1 MSAQH
6 RRRRMGRVAPHVG
19 VLVAMLGWLL
29 AACSAGAP
37 ILANPAAPRSSVAPP
52 TRAPVAMVDP
62 VAVVLPRDDGPH
74 DRLTEWWYYTGHLR
88 ATDGSRYGF
97 EYVIFRA
104 ERGRFPVSWVSH
116 LALTDETGKRF
127 VYSQRLE
134 IGPQVDRSPRYPDGT
149 PTGFD
154 LALNGADPSNA
165 STFGRAAWTMTGSGG
180 TDRLAAMLAPDEAV
194 LAGIPGGL
202 GLDLRLTATKPPA
215 LHDRGGWIDFGPA
228 GGSYY
233 YSRTAMRAMGSLTVD
248 GTKLA
253 VEGQAWFDHQWGDF
267 VSVGG
272 GGWDW
277 FAVNLADGTDLTLSL
292 VREADGTYPLIYGTV
307 VAADGTVRHL
317 DRDAFA
323 VTVTDHWTSPKTGAN
338 YPAGWTIRIPGEQ
351 LSIELRPTIAGQ
363 ELDTRATTGVVYWEG
378 SQVVRAT
385 RAGKPLGGE
394 AYVEL
399 TGYAATA
406 IAHRQAIARR

>member
-1 MSAQH
+1 MRTQH
-6 RRRRMGRVAPHVG
+6 RRRRMGRAAPRVG
-19 VLVAMLGWLL
+19 VLVAMLAWLL

-37 ILANPAAPRSSVAPP
+37 ILANPAAPRSSVALP

-97 EYVIFRA
+97 EYVVFRA

-134 IGPQVDRSPRYPDGT
+134 VGPQVDRSPRDPDGT
-149 PTGFD
+149 PRGFD
-154 LALNGADPSNA
+154 LALSGADPSNA
-165 STFGRAAWTMTGSGG
+165 STFGRAAWTMAGSGG
-180 TDRLAAMLAPDEAV
+180 TDRLTAMLAPDEAV
-194 LAGIPGGL
+194 LAGVPGGL
-202 GLDLRLTATKPPA
+202 GIDLQLAATKLPA
-215 LHDRGGWIDFGPA
+215 LHDRDGWIDFGPA

-233 YSRTAMRAMGSLTVD
+233 YSRTAMRATGSLTVD

-253 VEGQAWFDHQWGDF
+253 VEGEAWFDHQWGDF
-267 VSVGG
+267 ISVGG

-292 VREADGTYPLIYGTV
+292 VREADGSYPLIYGTV

-323 VTVTDHWTSPKTGAN
+323 VSVTDHWTSPKTGAD
-338 YPAGWTIRIPGEQ
+338 YPAGWTITIPGEQ
-351 LSIELRPTIAGQ
+351 LSIELRPTVAGQ

-399 TGYAATA
+399 TGYAAAA
-406 IAHRQAIARR
+406 IAGR